1 MLILFANPTSGRG
14 KGAKVLAIIEKYL
27 ISQNLHF
34 ILISTSSLNQ
44 SLLLL
49 KGNIQ
54 KYPEAKVIV
63 IGGDGMVH
71 AAINNIEN
79 NTIGLIP
86 AGTGNDFARALG
98 LALDD
103 PISSI
108 KRATSANIDLV
119 DLGKVGED
127 YFAAICSTGFDSI
140 VNERANGLK
149 WPHGKMKYNIAMLL
163 ELSRFQPKS
172 YKIVV
177 DGKSLETQAMLIA
190 IANGLSYGGVM
201 KVCPAAQLQ
210 DGLLDIMILGP
221 VSKFEFIRIF
231 PSVFKG
237 LHITHPAVSIFQGR
251 SIQITADA
259 VGYADGER
267 IGNLPLNIS
276 ISPNR
281 MKVLR

>member
-27 ISQNLHF
+27 NSQDLLFIS
-34 ILISTSSLNQ
+34 ISTSSLNQ

-49 KGNIQ
+49 KENIQ

-79 NTIGLIP
+79 NPIGLIP

-98 LALDD
+98 LVLDD

-108 KRATSANIDLV
+108 KRATSAKVDYV
-119 DLGKVGED
+119 DLGRVGEE

-140 VNERANGLK
+140 VNERANGMK

-163 ELSRFQPKS
+163 ELPKFQPKS
-172 YKIVV
+172 YKIVI
-177 DGKSLETQAMLIA
+177 DGKPLETQAMLIA
-190 IANGLSYGGVM
+190 IANGLSYGGGM

-210 DGLLDIMILGP
+210 DGLLDIMILAP
-221 VSKFEFIRIF
+221 VSKFEFVRIF

-237 LHITHPAVSIFQGR
+237 LHITHPAVSIVQGR
-251 SIQITADA
+251 SIQITAEA

-267 IGNLPLNIS
+267 IGYLPLDVS

>member
-27 ISQNLHF
+27 ISQDLLF
-34 ILISTSSLNQ
+34 IAISTSSLKQ

-49 KGNIQ
+49 KENIQ

-71 AAINNIEN
+71 AAINNIEDN
-79 NTIGLIP
+79 PIGLIP

-98 LALDD
+98 LVLDD

-108 KRATSANIDLV
+108 KRATSANVDLV

-163 ELSRFQPKS
+163 ELPKFQPKS
-172 YKIVV
+172 YKIVI
-177 DGKSLETQAMLIA
+177 DGKPLETQAMLIA
-190 IANGLSYGGVM
+190 IANGLSYGGGM

-210 DGLLDIMILGP
+210 DGLLDIMILAP
-221 VSKFEFIRIF
+221 VSKFEFVRIF

-237 LHITHPAVSIFQGR
+237 HHITHPAVSIVQGR

-267 IGNLPLNIS
+267 IGNLPLDVS

>member
-1 MLILFANPTSGRG
+1 MLILFANPTSGRW

-79 NTIGLIP
+79 NPIGLIP

-190 IANGLSYGGVM
+190 IANGLSYGGGM

-276 ISPNR
+276 ISPSR

>member
-27 ISQNLHF
+27 ISQDLLF
-34 ILISTSSLNQ
+34 IAISTSSLKQ

-49 KGNIQ
+49 KENIQ

-71 AAINNIEN
+71 AAINNIEDN
-79 NTIGLIP
+79 PIGLIP

-98 LALDD
+98 LVLDD

-108 KRATSANIDLV
+108 KRATSANVDLV

-163 ELSRFQPKS
+163 ELPKFQPKS
-172 YKIVV
+172 YKIVI
-177 DGKSLETQAMLIA
+177 DGKPLETQAMLIA
-190 IANGLSYGGVM
+190 IANGLSYGGGM

-210 DGLLDIMILGP
+210 DGLLDIMILAP

-237 LHITHPAVSIFQGR
+237 HHIAHPAVSIVQGR

-267 IGNLPLNIS
+267 IGNLPLNVS

>member
-79 NTIGLIP
+79 NPIGLIP

-190 IANGLSYGGVM
+190 IANGLSYGGGM

-251 SIQITADA
+251 SIQIIADA

-276 ISPNR
+276 ISPSR

>member
-14 KGAKVLAIIEKYL
+14 KGAKVLAVIENHLRASKL
-27 ISQNLHF
+27 DFIS
-34 ILISTSSLNQ
+34 ISTPSLKQ

-49 KGNIQ
+49 KDNILIN
-54 KYPEAKVIV
+54 PNAKVIV

-71 AAINNIEN
+71 AAINNIDN
-79 NTIGLIP
+79 NPIGLIP

-98 LALDD
+98 ISLTD
-103 PISSI
+103 PIGSI
-108 KRATSANIDLV
+108 NRVISASVNFV
-119 DLGKVGED
+119 DLGKVGDE

-140 VNERANGLK
+140 VNERANKLK
-149 WPHGKMKYNIAMLL
+149 WPRGKMKYNIAMLL
-163 ELSRFQPKS
+163 ELPRFKPKS
-172 YKIVV
+172 YRIVI
-177 DGKSLETQAMLIA
+177 DGKSFQTQAMLIA
-190 IANGLSYGGVM
+190 IANGLSYGGGM

-210 DGLLDIMILGP
+210 DGLLDIMILAP
-221 VSKFEFIRIF
+221 VSKLEFVRIF

-251 SIQITADA
+251 SIQIAADA

-267 IGNLPLNIS
+267 IGDLPLNVS

-281 MKVLR
+281 MTVLR

>member
-79 NTIGLIP
+79 NPIGLIP

-177 DGKSLETQAMLIA
+177 DGK
-190 IANGLSYGGVM
+190 
-201 KVCPAAQLQ
+201 
-210 DGLLDIMILGP
+210 
-221 VSKFEFIRIF
+221 
-231 PSVFKG
+231 
-237 LHITHPAVSIFQGR
+237 
-251 SIQITADA
+251 
-259 VGYADGER
+259 
-267 IGNLPLNIS
+267 
-276 ISPNR
+276 
-281 MKVLR
+281 

>member
-27 ISQNLHF
+27 ISQDLLF
-34 ILISTSSLNQ
+34 IAISTSSLKQ

-49 KGNIQ
+49 KENIQ

-71 AAINNIEN
+71 AAINNIEDN
-79 NTIGLIP
+79 PIGLIP

-98 LALDD
+98 LILDN

-108 KRATSANIDLV
+108 KRATSAKGELV
-119 DLGKVGED
+119 DLGKVGEE
-127 YFAAICSTGFDSI
+127 YFAALCSTGFDSI

-163 ELSRFQPKS
+163 ELPKFQPKS
-172 YKIVV
+172 YKIVI
-177 DGKSLETQAMLIA
+177 DGKPLETQAMLIA
-190 IANGLSYGGVM
+190 IANGLSYGGGM

-210 DGLLDIMILGP
+210 DGLLDIMILAP
-221 VSKFEFIRIF
+221 VSKFEFVRIF

-237 LHITHPAVSIFQGR
+237 HHITHPAVSIVQGR

-267 IGNLPLNIS
+267 IGNLPLDVS

>member
-27 ISQNLHF
+27 ISQDLLF
-34 ILISTSSLNQ
+34 IAISTSSLKQ

-49 KGNIQ
+49 KENIQ

-71 AAINNIEN
+71 AAINNIEDN
-79 NTIGLIP
+79 PIGLIP

-98 LALDD
+98 LVLDD

-108 KRATSANIDLV
+108 KRATSAKVEFV
-119 DLGKVGED
+119 DLGKVGDD
-127 YFAAICSTGFDSI
+127 YFAAICSTGVDSI

-163 ELSRFQPKS
+163 ELPKFQPKS
-172 YKIVV
+172 YKIVI
-177 DGKSLETQAMLIA
+177 DGKPLETQAMLIA
-190 IANGLSYGGVM
+190 IANGLSYGGGM

-210 DGLLDIMILGP
+210 DGLLDIMILAP
-221 VSKFEFIRIF
+221 VSKFEFVRIF

-237 LHITHPAVSIFQGR
+237 HHITHPAVSIVQGR

-267 IGNLPLNIS
+267 IGNLPLNVS

>member
-1 MLILFANPTSGRG
+1 
-14 KGAKVLAIIEKYL
+14 VLAIIEKYL
-27 ISQNLHF
+27 ISQDLLF
-34 ILISTSSLNQ
+34 ISISTSSLNQ

-49 KGNIQ
+49 KENIQ

-71 AAINNIEN
+71 TAINNIEDN
-79 NTIGLIP
+79 PIGLIP

-98 LALDD
+98 LVLDD

-108 KRATSANIDLV
+108 KKTISATVDLV
-119 DLGKVGED
+119 DLGKVGQE

-140 VNERANGLK
+140 VNERANGMK

-163 ELSRFQPKS
+163 ELPKFQPKS
-172 YKIVV
+172 YKIVI
-177 DGKSLETQAMLIA
+177 DGKPFETQAMLIA
-190 IANGLSYGGVM
+190 IANGLSYGGGM

-210 DGLLDIMILGP
+210 DGLLDIMILAP
-221 VSKFEFIRIF
+221 VSKFEFVRIF

-237 LHITHPAVSIFQGR
+237 LHITHPAVSIVQGR
-251 SIQITADA
+251 SIQITAEA

-267 IGNLPLNIS
+267 IGYLPLDVS

>member
-14 KGAKVLAIIEKYL
+14 KGAKVLAIIEQYL
-27 ISQNLHF
+27 ISQDLLF
-34 ILISTSSLNQ
+34 ISISTSSLKQ

-49 KGNIQ
+49 KENIQ

-71 AAINNIEN
+71 AAINNIEDN
-79 NTIGLIP
+79 
-86 AGTGNDFARALG
+86 
-98 LALDD
+98 

-108 KRATSANIDLV
+108 KRATSAKGELV
-119 DLGKVGED
+119 DLGKVGEE

-140 VNERANGLK
+140 VNERANGLT

-163 ELSRFQPKS
+163 ELPKFQPKS
-172 YKIVV
+172 YKIVI
-177 DGKSLETQAMLIA
+177 DGKPLETQAMLIA
-190 IANGLSYGGVM
+190 IANGLSYGGGM

-210 DGLLDIMILGP
+210 DGLLDIMILAP
-221 VSKFEFIRIF
+221 VSKFEFVRIF

-237 LHITHPAVSIFQGR
+237 LHISHPAVSIVQGR
-251 SIQITADA
+251 SVQITADA

-267 IGNLPLNIS
+267 IGNLPLDVS

>member
-1 MLILFANPTSGRG
+1 
-14 KGAKVLAIIEKYL
+14 VLAIIEQYL
-27 ISQNLHF
+27 ISQDLLF
-34 ILISTSSLNQ
+34 ISISTSSLKQ

-49 KGNIQ
+49 KENIQ

-71 AAINNIEN
+71 AAINNIEDN
-79 NTIGLIP
+79 PIGLIP

-98 LALDD
+98 LILNN

-108 KRATSANIDLV
+108 KRATSAKGELV
-119 DLGKVGED
+119 DLGKVGEE

-140 VNERANGLK
+140 VNERANGLT

-163 ELSRFQPKS
+163 ELPKFQPKS
-172 YKIVV
+172 YKIVI
-177 DGKSLETQAMLIA
+177 DGKPLETQAMLIA
-190 IANGLSYGGVM
+190 IANGLSYGGGM

-210 DGLLDIMILGP
+210 DGLLDIMILAP
-221 VSKFEFIRIF
+221 VSKFEFVRIF

-237 LHITHPAVSIFQGR
+237 LHISHPAVSIVQGR
-251 SIQITADA
+251 SVQITADA

-267 IGNLPLNIS
+267 IGNLPLDVS